1 MFAEWGDL
9 TGIPLFSL
17 HGTPNSRLSRHPN
30 ENLISS
36 TGARVITYDRPGYG
50 GSDRDRG
57 RSVAS
62 CAGDVAAIADALG
75 LESFAVSGGSGGGPH
90 ALAVAALL
98 ESRVT
103 RAACVVAL
111 APFAALGDRWL
122 EGMDPENVKE
132 IRWALLGEEVLVAH
146 LQREYDAYL
155 QQAAIDPSRVFD
167 RFQLS
172 ESDRAVL
179 AREDRNRVELES
191 LKEAARNGLWGWV
204 DDDLAFVRPW
214 GFDPANISRPV
225 QIWFGTSDV
234 FVPPSHGEWLAHNIP
249 GAVVEKNDLGHMGD
263 PDNDLL
269 ERYQWL
275 TDDF

>member
-1 MFAEWGDL
+1 
-9 TGIPLFSL
+9 
-17 HGTPNSRLSRHPN
+17 
-30 ENLISS
+30 
-36 TGARVITYDRPGYG
+36 
-50 GSDRDRG
+50 
-57 RSVAS
+57 
-62 CAGDVAAIADALG
+62 
-75 LESFAVSGGSGGGPH
+75 
-90 ALAVAALL
+90 
-98 ESRVT
+98 
-103 RAACVVAL
+103 
-111 APFAALGDRWL
+111 
-122 EGMDPENVKE
+122 
-132 IRWALLGEEVLVAH
+132 
-146 LQREYDAYL
+146 
-155 QQAAIDPSRVFD
+155 VFD

>member
-146 LQREYDAYL
+146 LQRE
-155 QQAAIDPSRVFD
+155 PSTLRECLTGSSS
-167 RFQLS
+167 RSPTGQCWHGKTAT
-172 ESDRAVL
+172 ES
-179 AREDRNRVELES
+179 S
-191 LKEAARNGLWGWV
+191 W
-204 DDDLAFVRPW
+204 
-214 GFDPANISRPV
+214 
-225 QIWFGTSDV
+225 
-234 FVPPSHGEWLAHNIP
+234 SH
-249 GAVVEKNDLGHMGD
+249 
-263 PDNDLL
+263 
-269 ERYQWL
+269 
-275 TDDF
+275 